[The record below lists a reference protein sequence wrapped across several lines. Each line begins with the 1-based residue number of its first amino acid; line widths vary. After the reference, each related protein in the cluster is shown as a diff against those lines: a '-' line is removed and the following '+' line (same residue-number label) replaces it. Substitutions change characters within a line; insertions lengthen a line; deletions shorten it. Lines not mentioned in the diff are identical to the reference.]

1 MTPEFVNPF
10 PKAHPGPSDADPLTD
25 DELSLLLAIPRAAES
40 TPNSTLFRLPLGPH
54 PSMGFVD
61 ATCAEVRSIV
71 ARLASTWKTKLAELL
86 HKPDEP
92 GCEWS
97 IGPGTTICIMV
108 EPSFHGI
115 FHLLA
120 FWAIGC
126 TIQFVSAVDPEV
138 GITQLNECHCRAMI
152 CSGLSEKQIDKWRKG
167 FDGAIIQLPEQEQ
180 PHRLVQAEKHGQHNT
195 FYPWPTAQRPT
206 PAFILQSSG
215 TTVLVP
221 FYWPSFYTYLV
232 ITLATGTPMAFAYFM
247 DVLRLTGNK
256 IVEWALALDVGA
268 IGCTSGMFRQIPEA
282 MLETHS
288 EFFRSLLSLSFG
300 GSAMDVALSH
310 TLERLKIPVTNVYGS
325 SELGNILIARKAPY
339 THLTPLRAKPPPLV
353 RPISEYGPD
362 GSRYVELWV
371 LASSSVHITHH
382 LAYGGVPIKLEPFLG
397 DGPHNGEPAFNLEDI
412 FKEITINN
420 ASGSGSETVY
430 IHAGRHGDQ
439 LRLTGLGVADI
450 DAPLYEGLFTSEANA
465 RMVQLDGRPWTVDV
479 VELFGT
485 NMPSTALVIQLH
497 LDQDQDHDLGGGSSS
512 QELPISELFD
522 VVEKSGCEK
531 ACISSESGQMSG
543 AWTRIRKT
551 RALQASTLFEYHT

>member
-1 MTPEFVNPF
+1 MHIIRQLQMPPW
-10 PKAHPGPSDADPLTD
+10 SQRCRPLTD

-71 ARLASTWKTKLAELL
+71 ARLASTWKTKLSELL
-86 HKPDEP
+86 RKPDEP
-92 GCEWS
+92 GCERS

-138 GITQLNECHCRAMI
+138 GITQLNEYT
-152 CSGLSEKQIDKWRKG
+152 WRKG

-215 TTVLVP
+215 TTGVPKLLRFSLYFYTIGLANHRQNQFSLARLSRTYKSPYTHPRLVLVP

-256 IVEWALALDVGA
+256 IVD
-268 IGCTSGMFRQIPEA
+268 
-282 MLETHS
+282 
-288 EFFRSLLSLSFG
+288 LLSLSFG

-339 THLTPLRAKPPPLV
+339 THLTPLRAKLPPLV

-382 LAYGGVPIKLEPFLG
+382 LAYGGVPIKLEPFPG

-420 ASGSGSETVY
+420 ASGSGSKTVY
-430 IHAGRHGDQ
+430 IHAGRRGDQ

-485 NMPSTALVIQLH
+485 NMPSTSLVIELH

-512 QELPISELFD
+512 QELPISELF
-522 VVEKSGCEK
+522 ESGCEK

-551 RALQASTLFEYHT
+551 QALQASTLFEYHT

>member
-1 MTPEFVNPF
+1 M
-10 PKAHPGPSDADPLTD
+10 
-25 DELSLLLAIPRAAES
+25 SLQGHDML
-40 TPNSTLFRLPLGPH
+40 
-54 PSMGFVD
+54 
-61 ATCAEVRSIV
+61 
-71 ARLASTWKTKLAELL
+71 
-86 HKPDEP
+86 
-92 GCEWS
+92 
-97 IGPGTTICIMV
+97 
-108 EPSFHGI
+108 
-115 FHLLA
+115 
-120 FWAIGC
+120 
-126 TIQFVSAVDPEV
+126 
-138 GITQLNECHCRAMI
+138 
-152 CSGLSEKQIDKWRKG
+152 GLSEKQIDTWRKG

-180 PHRLVQAEKHGQHNT
+180 PHRLVQTEKHGQHNT

-215 TTVLVP
+215 TTGVPKLLRFSLYFYTIGLANHRQNQFSLARLSRTYKSPYTHPRLVLVP

-310 TLERLKIPVTNVYGS
+310 TLERLKIPVTVKRIWS

-371 LASSSVHITHH
+371 LASSSVHITNH
-382 LAYGGVPIKLEPFLG
+382 LAYGGVPIKLEPFL
-397 DGPHNGEPAFNLEDI
+397 
-412 FKEITINN
+412 
-420 ASGSGSETVY
+420 GSETVY

-522 VVEKSGCEK
+522 VVEK
-531 ACISSESGQMSG
+531 MSG

-551 RALQASTLFEYHT
+551 RASRPLLSLSITHKRTLKRWENFCKFKPWLDGLDFGT